1 MRNKN
6 FMGSNSQGDGDR
18 MQLVEELELA
28 KRSSPQ
34 AVRRVVNTPVAIEV
48 RPADSMLRD
57 QILAVGKT
65 GELSVHSVSAELSK
79 PVAIGGFYCL
89 DFEES
94 DLDLTT
100 QFARC
105 DQISM
110 IAEDRFVVRFRFL
123 TPIILARSTATQ
135 EPSNAS

>member
-1 MRNKN
+1 MRDKTL
-6 FMGSNSQGDGDR
+6 MGSGSQGDSDR

-57 QILAVGKT
+57 QTLAVGKT
-65 GELSVHSVSAELSK
+65 GELSAQSVSAELAR
-79 PVAIGGFYCL
+79 PIAIGGFYCL
-89 DFEES
+89 EFEES

-110 IAEDRFVVRFRFL
+110 IAEDRFVARFRFL
-123 TPIILARSTATQ
+123 TPIVLARSTAADQ
-135 EPSNAS
+135 PSSAS